1 MLNSSIDPEICP
13 ESWTY
18 VSSREKSMRYHEKDK
33 QTQTELGWSCGEND
47 RKPLDDPYYVLDAPG
62 GKKGTEEN
70 QGQMEGRLG

>member
-1 MLNSSIDPEICP
+1 
-13 ESWTY
+13 
-18 VSSREKSMRYHEKDK
+18 MRYHEKDK

-47 RKPLDDPYYVLDAPG
+47 GKPLDDPYYVLDAPG